1 MIKQAKL
8 EESIRASIMTE
19 LRDISCCGAVDDV
32 GIEVNWDRP
41 LGLANWWVT
50 RIRYQDAAFPH
61 SDIAASES
69 EISRIEAVLQ
79 AQYFVESNDGFKR
92 GADV

>member
-1 MIKQAKL
+1 MKKLAKSK
-8 EESIRASIMTE
+8 ESIRVSMMTE
-19 LRDISCCGAVDDV
+19 LRAISCCGAVDDV

-41 LGLANWWVT
+41 AGMINWWVT
-50 RIRYQDAAFPH
+50 RIRYQKSAFPQ

-79 AQYFVESNDGFKR
+79 QRYFIETDDGFSR
-92 GADV
+92 GAHV